1 VIIRARIL
9 RAVGIIALLTLAL
22 ASASAQQ
29 EAPASP
35 ITSNAS
41 TPAAVRPYGVG
52 EKLVYDLAVGGAK
65 VGTGTMS
72 IVGGEAIDGH
82 DTFHSV
88 FAIQGG
94 FLFFKVNDRLESWFE
109 PATATS
115 HRFYQL
121 LNEGSYHKERY
132 FEIYPDSAKLHQRG
146 FEQKESV
153 HDALDDAS
161 FFYFVRT
168 VPLNIGETYT
178 YTRYFRPDKNPVIV
192 KVLRR
197 EKIKVEAGTFNT
209 IVLQPI
215 IKSGGLFAEGGEAL
229 IWVTDDDKR
238 IMVQLRAKMPVLRS
252 LDLFLKSYTPPT
264 IPPG

>member
-1 VIIRARIL
+1 MITRARIV
-9 RAVGIIALLTLAL
+9 RAAGILGMLSVAA
-22 ASASAQQ
+22 AAPRAQQ
-29 EAPASP
+29 EAHTSPTIADSPHPALP
-35 ITSNAS
+35 H
-41 TPAAVRPYGVG
+41 PYGIG

-65 VGTGTMS
+65 VGTGTMA
-72 IVGGEAIDGH
+72 IVDGVAIDGH
-82 DTFHSV
+82 ETFHSI
-88 FAIQGG
+88 FDIRGG

-109 PATATS
+109 PETATS

-121 LNEGSYHKERY
+121 LNEGNYHKERY
-132 FEIYPDSAKLHQRG
+132 FEIYPDSGKLHQRG
-146 FEQKESV
+146 FEPKESV
-153 HDALDDAS
+153 REPLDDAS

-168 VPLNIGETYT
+168 VPLIVGETYS

-197 EKIKVEAGTFNT
+197 EKIKVDAGTFNT

-229 IWVTDDDKR
+229 IWVTDDDRR

-264 IPPG
+264 TPPR

>member
-1 VIIRARIL
+1 VTIGARSF
-9 RAVGIIALLTLAL
+9 RAVGIIAWLSVGAATVG
-22 ASASAQQ
+22 AQQ
-29 EAPASP
+29 EAQVTAPVG
-35 ITSNAS
+35 TVQ
-41 TPAAVRPYGVG
+41 AAAHARSFGVG
-52 EKLVYDLAVGGAK
+52 ETLEYDLAVGGAK
-65 VGTGTMS
+65 VGTGSMS
-72 IVGGEAIDGH
+72 IEDGELIDGH
-82 DTFHSV
+82 ETLHSV
-88 FAIQGG
+88 FSIKGG

-109 PATATS
+109 PATSTS

-121 LNEGSYHKERY
+121 LNEGSYHTKRY
-132 FEIYPDSAKLHQRG
+132 FDFYPDRAKLRQRG
-146 FEQKESV
+146 YEEKESV
-153 HDALDDAS
+153 SEPLDDVS
-161 FFYFVRT
+161 FFYFVRS
-168 VPLNIGETYT
+168 VPLTLGETYT

-197 EKIKVEAGTFNT
+197 EKITVGAGTFNT

-229 IWVTDDDKR
+229 IWVTDDDRR